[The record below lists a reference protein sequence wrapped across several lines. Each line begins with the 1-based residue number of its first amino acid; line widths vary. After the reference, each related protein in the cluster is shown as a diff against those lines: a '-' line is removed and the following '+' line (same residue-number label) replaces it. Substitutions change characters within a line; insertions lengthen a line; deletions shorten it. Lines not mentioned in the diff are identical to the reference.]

1 MAKPSDDQNTIQE
14 VHITGFEP
22 QSAWS
27 ERCVGWQFLQFK
39 GCRVLKNMTA
49 WQHHLNDI
57 CVAEKKN
64 QLDRLGAASINKKF
78 QECCH
83 KNGAYSRNTEAPREV
98 TSDIDYRNVPFVV
111 WAKVIERSNSP
122 AKHHPPK
129 QEATVPPNTDRH
141 HHYQSSASSAHV
153 PIVVPPPWHPPIC
166 MPAAATQQWQ
176 AWQQAWQWHTC
187 WTAATSNWAMM
198 AGPPLHTPWHPPS
211 SGQNRRADERSD
223 HGSTSMKTWDQ
234 YSSPDP

>member
-1 MAKPSDDQNTIQE
+1 M
-14 VHITGFEP
+14 
-22 QSAWS
+22 
-27 ERCVGWQFLQFK
+27 QFK
-39 GCRVLKNMTA
+39 GCRELAKMKD
-49 WQHHLNDI
+49 WQRHLQDI
-57 CVAEKKN
+57 CVAEKTN
-64 QLDRLGAASINKKF
+64 QLDRLGAASINRNF

-83 KNGAYSRNTEAPREV
+83 KHHGAHSGNTEAPWKV
-98 TSDIDYRNVPFVV
+98 VSDFAYRNMPFVV
-111 WAKVIERSNSP
+111 WAKVIGRSNSP

-129 QEATVPPNTDRH
+129 QEATVPPNTNRH
-141 HHYQSSASSAHV
+141 HHHQSSASAHV
-153 PIVVPPPWHPPIC
+153 PIVVPPPSRPIC

-187 WTAATSNWAMM
+187 WTAATSNWAASGGAWMM
-198 AGPPLHTPWHPPS
+198 AGPLHTPWHPS